1 MHAYFP
7 FLLVCSCGNKL
18 LFLLYFAL
26 QGGFVLHM
34 LRMELGDDV
43 FFPAIQMYYRT
54 YRDRC
59 ALTPDLQE
67 IVETSA
73 GMKSGDL
80 DWFFLQWVYS
90 PGHPVLKGVW
100 TFSNEGGGK
109 LELEIFQTQHQWDT
123 LFQANVD
130 ISVTLVTGQI
140 VTETVRLDA
149 VRSQKLELLS
159 GRMDAAPA
167 SMTLD
172 PFSNLLFEGT
182 ATKSD
187 TLYGWRVGLR
197 EDVNDFIGGPVDTVV
212 AGELLSSS
220 PREDIDIEWTDA
232 LVPGTILR
240 TLLESGKFAPV
251 DNENLYYELNMDND
265 HVP

>member
-1 MHAYFP
+1 
-7 FLLVCSCGNKL
+7 
-18 LFLLYFAL
+18 
-26 QGGFVLHM
+26 M

-59 ALTPDLQE
+59 ALTLNLQE
-67 IVETSA
+67 TVETSA
-73 GMKSGDL
+73 GMNSGDL
-80 DWFFLQWVYS
+80 DWFFQQWIYS

-100 TFSNEGGGK
+100 TFSNEGGK
-109 LELEIFQTQHQWDT
+109 LELEIFQTQHQWGT

-149 VRSQKLELLS
+149 VRSQRFELLS

-167 SMTLD
+167 SITLD
-172 PFSNLLFEGT
+172 PFNNLLFEGT
-182 ATKSD
+182 VTKSD

-197 EDVNDFIGGPVDTVV
+197 EDVTLIIITPITPTLTLITLTLTLKNSRMKGNGVDRWACGYGRSWRT
-212 AGELLSSS
+212 
-220 PREDIDIEWTDA
+220 A
-232 LVPGTILR
+232 LFP
-240 TLLESGKFAPV
+240 
-251 DNENLYYELNMDND
+251 
-265 HVP
+265 